1 MVAQIDNHV
10 VYTDTAYESNRNERT
25 IGLLSAGLALIFI
38 HAFFWSIWGFAT
50 NEFELQVVNLVFAIC
65 ALTIFPLR
73 HSIQRRTLAHT
84 VLLLAFFYSTAGVM
98 FFDGMVQAESPIEH
112 LWFIVVAVSAWLILG
127 LNDNPRDHI
136 YANIYVIACFTMF
149 MLVELPVIEFAPIA
163 PQPLESRPLA
173 HSVTKIIMFSFL
185 LAITNIYMRDIRSAQ
200 KFLTLANET
209 LENLVENVLP
219 KTVSSRLRLEGKTF
233 AQGHPTASVLFAD
246 LVGFTDMCAKMP
258 PMELVQLLDE
268 LFSQFDRITDE
279 LGLEKI
285 KTIGDAYMV
294 AAGLPEA
301 REDHATALVGLALRM
316 REEIAEHPELGIRF
330 GINSGEVVAGVIG
343 RKRLFYDLW
352 GDTVNIASRMESH
365 GRKNEIQ
372 ITKATYELIKDDFD
386 CEYRGKVTLK
396 GLGEKDAYLVHGR
409 KAA

>member
-1 MVAQIDNHV
+1 MVAQLDNRV
-10 VYTDTAYESNRNERT
+10 VYTDTAYQSKRNERT
-25 IGLLSAGLALIFI
+25 VRLLSAGIALIFI

-50 NEFELQVVNLVFAIC
+50 NEFELQMVNLVFAIC
-65 ALTIFPLR
+65 AVVIFPKR
-73 HSIQRRTLAHT
+73 HGMPQRTLAHT
-84 VLLLAFFYSTAGVM
+84 VLLLAFCYATAGVI
-98 FFDGMVQAESPIEH
+98 FFDGMVQSQSPIEH

-127 LNDNPRDHI
+127 LNDSPRDHI
-136 YANIYVIACFTMF
+136 YANGYVIACFVMF
-149 MLVELPVIEFAPIA
+149 MLVELPVIEVPPIA
-163 PQPLESRPLA
+163 PQPLENKPLA
-173 HSVTKIIMFSFL
+173 HSVTKIILFSFL

-209 LENLVENVLP
+209 LENLVENVMP
-219 KTVSSRLRLEGKTF
+219 KTVSARLRLEGKTF

-246 LVGFTDMCAKMP
+246 LVGFTDMSTRMR
-258 PMELVQLLDE
+258 PMLLVQLLDE
-268 LFSQFDRITDE
+268 LFSQFDRVTDE

-301 REDHATALVGLALRM
+301 REDHATALVELALRM
-316 REEIAEHPELGIRF
+316 REQISDHPELGIRF

-352 GDTVNIASRMESH
+352 GDTVNVASRMESH

-372 ITKATYELIKDDFD
+372 ITKATYELVKDEFE
-386 CEYRGKVTLK
+386 CKYRGKIALK
-396 GLGEKDAYLVHGR
+396 GLGKMDAYIVTGR
-409 KAA
+409 R

>member
-1 MVAQIDNHV
+1 MAAQIDNRV
-10 VYTDTAYESNRNERT
+10 VYTDKAYESRRNERT
-25 IGLLSAGLALIFI
+25 VRLLSAGIALVFI

-50 NEFELQVVNLVFAIC
+50 NELELQVVNLIFAVC
-65 ALTIFPLR
+65 ATAIFPFR
-73 HSIQRRTLAHT
+73 HSVPRRVLAHV
-84 VLLLAFFYSTAGVM
+84 VLLLAFCYSTAGVI
-98 FFDGMVQAESPIEH
+98 FFDGMVQSESPIEH

-127 LNDNPRDHI
+127 VDENSKDRI
-136 YANIYVIACFTMF
+136 YANIYVVACFTMF
-149 MLVELPVIEFAPIA
+149 MLVELPVIEFPPLA

-219 KTVSSRLRLEGKTF
+219 TAVSARLRLEGKTF

-246 LVGFTDMCAKMP
+246 LVGFTDMSARMP
-258 PMELVQLLDE
+258 PMALVQLLDE
-268 LFSQFDRITDE
+268 LFTQFDKVTDE

-301 REDHATALVGLALRM
+301 REDHAVALVELALRM
-316 REEIAEHPELGIRF
+316 RAEIAEHGALGIRF

-372 ITKATYELIKDDFD
+372 ITKATYDLVKDNFD
-386 CEYRGKVTLK
+386 CEYRGKIALK
-396 GLGEKDAYLVHGR
+396 GMPDMDAYIVNGR